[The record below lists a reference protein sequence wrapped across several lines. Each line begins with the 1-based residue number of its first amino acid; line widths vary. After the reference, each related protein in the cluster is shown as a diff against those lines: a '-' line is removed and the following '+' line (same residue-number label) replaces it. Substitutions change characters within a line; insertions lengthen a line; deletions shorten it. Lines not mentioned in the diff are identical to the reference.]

1 MAPRRRSV
9 ASGAGP
15 AAAAG
20 AASGAAAAAAGAA
33 AALAPIDALDLLPL
47 ATSLLAV
54 PVSAALN
61 ALPAAREPLGLFAIA
76 LGVLGAVLLLPRALR
91 PLGLRP
97 AMPRFYALF
106 SLFAFTSVVD
116 GAMALTA
123 AGLTTVSAFYLES
136 GEAYLAS
143 PHGAAINA
151 WDGTYHLFCYVV
163 FAAVARRG
171 GAALQVWWLRGLA
184 YTWAGSVLFSL
195 AVLLPGVAIGSYAAD
210 VKPSILLNALYI
222 AVPVAWCATV
232 DEAGGPAAQPIIADF
247 RVLAAPPS
255 PLVDS
260 LQTLLNGVSRLAVG
274 CLVIVEG
281 LAAAGAPAFAAR
293 PGARRFYAAQAP
305 YVARP
310 EAFPRVQAVL
320 LAVLVAP
327 ALLAYGLATVHVA
340 LAMSGLTR
348 LHNGI
353 GKWLLNNAH
362 VFFLLTGALWQC
374 RFAAFVG
381 TKVACS
387 VDPAFAHAAQQACA
401 VPVWLGFFNGVFGV
415 YGVF

>member
-20 AASGAAAAAAGAA
+20 AASGAAAAGAA

-123 AGLTTVSAFYLES
+123 AGLSTVSAFYLES

-151 WDGTYHLFCYVV
+151 WDGTFHLVCYLA

-171 GAALQVWWLRGLA
+171 GAALRVWWLRGLS
-184 YTWAGSVLFSL
+184 YTWAGSVLISL

-210 VKPSILLNALYI
+210 VKPSILLNALYV
-222 AVPVAWCATV
+222 AVPLAWCATV
-232 DEAGGPAAQPIIADF
+232 EEAGPPAAQPQFAALV
-247 RVLAAPPS
+247 RAQAPPS
-255 PLVDS
+255 PLIEALSTLVFGVIR
-260 LQTLLNGVSRLAVG
+260 LQVG
-274 CLVIVEG
+274 CYLIMEG
-281 LAAAGAPAFAAR
+281 LAAAGAPAIR
-293 PGARRFYAAQAP
+293 SGARLLFAIQAP
-305 YVARP
+305 YLARP

-327 ALLAYGLATVHVA
+327 VLLAYGLATLNVA
-340 LAMSGLTR
+340 LAMRGITR
-348 LHNGI
+348 LPSAVE
-353 GKWLLNNAH
+353 KWILNNSH
-362 VFFLLTGALWQC
+362 VFYLLTGALWQC

-387 VDPAFAHAAQQACA
+387 TDPAFAHAAQRACA
-401 VPVWLGFFNGVFGV
+401 VPAWSGLVSSALGLPALH
-415 YGVF
+415 

>member
-9 ASGAGP
+9 ASGAV
-15 AAAAG
+15 AAG
-20 AASGAAAAAAGAA
+20 SAAGSAGGGAA

-123 AGLTTVSAFYLES
+123 AGLSTVSAFYLES
-136 GEAYLAS
+136 GERYLAS

-151 WDGTYHLFCYVV
+151 WDGTYHLACYLV

-171 GAALQVWWLRGLA
+171 GAALRVWWLRGLS
-184 YTWAGSVLFSL
+184 YTWAGSVLISL

-210 VKPSILLNALYI
+210 VKPSILLNALYV
-222 AVPVAWCATV
+222 AVPLAWCATV
-232 DEAGGPAAQPIIADF
+232 EEAGPPAAQPQFAAL
-247 RVLAAPPS
+247 VQTQAPPS
-255 PLVDS
+255 PLVETLYALAYGVIR
-260 LQTLLNGVSRLAVG
+260 LQVG
-274 CLVIVEG
+274 CYLIMEG
-281 LAAAGAPAFAAR
+281 LAAAGAPALAITI
-293 PGARRFYAAQAP
+293 QAP
-305 YVARP
+305 YLARP

-327 ALLAYGLATVHVA
+327 VLLAYGLATLNVV
-340 LAMSGLTR
+340 LAMLGITR
-348 LHNGI
+348 LHAAVE
-353 GKWLLNNAH
+353 KWILNNSH
-362 VFFLLTGALWQC
+362 VFDLLTGALWQC

-387 VDPAFAHAAQQACA
+387 IDPAFAHAARRACA
-401 VPVWLGFFNGVFGV
+401 VPAWLGLVNGALGLPVH
-415 YGVF
+415 